1 MATMNI
7 SLPDQMKEWVEQQVA
22 TGRYANASD
31 VMRDV
36 IRERQDK
43 EVALE
48 ELFAELQRGL
58 DSGISTRT
66 REELIEYARLRSD
79 DLIRERHGSK
89 KLARR

>member
-7 SLPDQMKEWVEQQVA
+7 SLPDQMKQWVEEQVA

-36 IRERQDK
+36 IRERQDR
-43 EVALE
+43 EAALE
-48 ELFAELQRGL
+48 ELYVEIQKGL

-66 REELIEYARLRSD
+66 REELIAYARSRAD
-79 DLIRERHGSK
+79 DLIRERHVNK
-89 KLARR
+89 KLARG

>member
-7 SLPDQMKEWVEQQVA
+7 SLPEKMKKWVEEQVA

-43 EVALE
+43 DAALE
-48 ELFAELQRGL
+48 ELRAEIQLGL
-58 DSGISTRT
+58 DSGVSGRT
-66 REELIEYARLRSD
+66 PEELREYARRRADEAMKQNGLAD
-79 DLIRERHGSK
+79 DRPR
-89 KLARR
+89 